1 MRKLKNYYQQHP
13 LITIILS
20 IFSLLIISGLILPQ
34 LPSLAKTQ
42 QVQVFEQIWQR
53 VNDSFFD
60 PKFNGVDWKAIKTK
74 YQPLAAKSKSKQE
87 FSAVIN
93 QMLSELKTS
102 HTYYYTQEDQEYYQL
117 LGIFQPRS
125 NSIQQQI
132 KKFFP
137 KSDIEYE
144 GIGILTRDINGKIFI
159 RGVLD
164 NSPAQIGGIKVGDE
178 IVNVDGRPYQSVQ
191 SFLGKAGKKVKILIQ
206 STPDISSQQEII
218 VTPKVLNSTKMFLD
232 AQEAS
237 VKTIEKE
244 NKKIG
249 YIHIWSYAGDQY
261 QKLLENEL
269 INGRLRDTDSL
280 ILDLRDGWGGAEPNY
295 LNIFTGTGP
304 SITLLGR
311 DRQPVTLK
319 HQWKKPVVMLVNK
332 GTRSGKEILAFGF
345 QQYKIGKV
353 IGSQTAGAVVAGTA
367 FLMNDGTM
375 LFLAVADVLVD
386 DKYRLEAKGITPDI
400 NVPFQ
405 LEYAQGKDPQKDKAV
420 EVLLDNPMQH
430 SSKNTSI
437 FHDKE

>member
-1 MRKLKNYYQQHP
+1 MRKLKNYQRHP
-13 LITIILS
+13 LAGIILS
-20 IFSLLIISGLILPQ
+20 IFCLLILLGILLPQ
-34 LPSLAKTQ
+34 LPSLAKPQ
-42 QVQVFEQIWQR
+42 QVRVFEQIWQR

-60 PKFNGVDWKAIKTK
+60 PKFNGVDWQAIKTK
-74 YQPLAAKSKSKQE
+74 YQPQAAKSKSQE
-87 FSAVIN
+87 EFAVVIN

-102 HTYYYTQEDQEYYQL
+102 HTHYYTEEDQEYYQL

-125 NSIQQQI
+125 NTIQQQI

-137 KSDIEYE
+137 KSDIEYS
-144 GIGILTRDINGKIFI
+144 GIGILTRDINGKTFI

-164 NSPAQIGGIKVGDE
+164 NSPAEIAGIKAGDQ
-178 IVNVDGRPYQSVQ
+178 IINVDGRPYKSVE
-191 SFLGKAGKKVKILIQ
+191 SFAGKVGQQVKILIQ
-206 STPDISSQQEII
+206 SSPDIGSQKEVI
-218 VTPKVLNSTKMFLD
+218 VTPKTLNATKMFLD

-237 VKTIEKE
+237 VKIIEKQD
-244 NKKIG
+244 KKIG

-269 INGRLRDTDSL
+269 IDGRLRDADAL

-295 LNIFTGTGP
+295 LNIFTAKGP

-319 HQWKKPVVMLVNK
+319 HQWEKPVVMLVNK

-367 FLMNDGTM
+367 YLMNDKSM

-386 DKYRLEAKGITPDI
+386 GKYRLEAKGITPDI
-400 NVPFQ
+400 NVAFQ
-405 LEYAQGKDPQKDKAV
+405 LEYAQGKDPQKEKAV
-420 EVLLDNPMQH
+420 EVLLGNF
-430 SSKNTSI
+430 KT
-437 FHDKE
+437 